1 MRDFNMKNMFAY
13 EPNLSFCTLGR
24 SLNPYMTFLTGEYLP
39 PVPLQGEFLDLIV
52 AWSIYSHL
60 SEFSAALW
68 LSETARLLKIGGFCV
83 CTTWGVRFLKRLTY
97 ESKLAESGQPI
108 HWYSKVCIDAMGS
121 IEGAIK
127 IFEDTGFLWFTSGKS
142 ILYGEAFISKEGLER
157 IIFSRQIPLKII
169 SFDCESLSQDVFILQ
184 RTENY

>member
-1 MRDFNMKNMFAY
+1 MGNY
-13 EPNLSFCTLGR
+13 
-24 SLNPYMTFLTGEYLP
+24 
-39 PVPLQGEFLDLIV
+39 
-52 AWSIYSHL
+52 
-60 SEFSAALW
+60 
-68 LSETARLLKIGGFCV
+68 
-83 CTTWGVRFLKRLTY
+83 Y

-108 HWYSKVCIDAMGS
+108 HWYLKVCIDAMGS